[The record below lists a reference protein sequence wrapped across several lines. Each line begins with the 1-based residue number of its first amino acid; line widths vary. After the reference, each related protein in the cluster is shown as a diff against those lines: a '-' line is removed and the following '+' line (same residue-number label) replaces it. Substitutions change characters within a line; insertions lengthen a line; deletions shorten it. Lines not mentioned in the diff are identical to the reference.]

1 MIARQEAETK
11 LNKKVKELLE
21 METKYKDKEKE
32 VEELKQ
38 KVSVINMSFFGCTY
52 DCL

>member
-11 LNKKVKELLE
+11 LNKKVKEFAE
-21 METKYKDKEKE
+21 METKYKEKEKE

-38 KVSVINMSFFGCTY
+38 KVA
-52 DCL
+52 